1 MSPEDSGEF
10 GRYCHYRRS
19 EDPECTALRLRLGDT
34 DARRYEAAFQESQE
48 GRKAV

>member
-19 EDPECTALRLRLGDT
+19 EDEVSVRLRLGLSGDEAGRFEKAYLE
-34 DARRYEAAFQESQE
+34 AREARA
-48 GRKAV
+48 A